1 VKPGHA
7 SQTALRVAIRRA
19 AHQAVEVPRVL
30 EDPISARLIGPEF
43 ARDMERAQ
51 HKVAR
56 DFRCYIASRARFAE
70 EHLARAV
77 ARGVEQFVVLGA
89 GLDTFAYRNPHPEL
103 KVFEVDFPATQQW
116 KQGLLRRAGVE
127 VPKNLR
133 FVAVDFEAHPLDEEL
148 QRAGFDLARPAFFS
162 WLGVVPYLTLEGFRA
177 TLEIVGRSAAGSG
190 LCLDYALPP
199 ERLTPAR
206 QKIFGGLMKR
216 LEKAGEPLR
225 LFFTE
230 EEIAAEM
237 EQAGFGE
244 IELTG
249 TEELN
254 RLYFADRE
262 DGLKLSGAGLSRI
275 ATGWRS

>member
-1 VKPGHA
+1 MKPGRA

-19 AHQAVEVPRVL
+19 AHQAVERPRIL
-30 EDPISARLIGPEF
+30 DDPISARLIGPEF

-56 DFRCYIASRARFAE
+56 DFRSYIASRARFVE
-70 EHLARAV
+70 EHLAQVV
-77 ARGVEQFVVLGA
+77 ARGVDQFVVLGA
-89 GLDTFAYRNPHPEL
+89 GLDTFAYRNPHPQL
-103 KVFEVDFPATQQW
+103 QVFEVDFPATQAW
-116 KQGLLRRAGVE
+116 KQQLLSQAGVE
-127 VPKNLR
+127 LPPNLR
-133 FVAVDFEAHPLDEEL
+133 FVAVDFEHQNLSEEL
-148 QRAGFDLARPAFFS
+148 AHAGFDPSRPVFFS
-162 WLGVVPYLTLEGFRA
+162 WLGVVPYLTLEGFRS
-177 TLEIVGRSAAGSG
+177 TLALLGHSVAGSG

-206 QKIFGGLMKR
+206 QKIFGGLMRR

-225 LFFTE
+225 LFFSE
-230 EEIAAEM
+230 QQIAAEL
-237 EQAGFGE
+237 QAAGFGQ

-254 RLYFADRE
+254 QLYFANRQ